1 MRHGKSS
8 ALLASIFTV
17 FDQSLVLKSFQ
28 NDSVAPCC
36 HGVSR
41 ACWRTIVAASSAD
54 LQILRSFYNI
64 PGRLLEKPLVE
75 NIDQEIC
82 FCELNVAFFALER
95 VFWAS
100 MYNRT
105 LLYTDVDL
113 VEI

>member
-1 MRHGKSS
+1 MSPCRH
-8 ALLASIFTV
+8 A
-17 FDQSLVLKSFQ
+17 
-28 NDSVAPCC
+28 
-36 HGVSR
+36 VSR

-100 MYNRT
+100 MYNMT